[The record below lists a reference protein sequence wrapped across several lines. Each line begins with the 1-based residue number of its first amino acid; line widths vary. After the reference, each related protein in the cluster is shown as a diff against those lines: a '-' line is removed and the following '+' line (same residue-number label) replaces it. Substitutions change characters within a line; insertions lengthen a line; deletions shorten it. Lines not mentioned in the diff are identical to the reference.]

1 MRTWNELKRRL
12 VYLWQRRRFDLELEQ
27 EIRFHLDTR
36 ADELMQAGLSEKDA
50 RLQAQREFGRQSCVS
65 EDSRRAWQFLV
76 LEDLLADLKYAGRAV
91 RRNPA
96 FAGAAVLSLA
106 LGIGANLAIFSLT
119 MEFLFSRPSV
129 RDPQNLAYIIL
140 GGGSN
145 AAPTQYRF
153 LRDAHIFEGLAGM
166 NPETEAKDEFRN
178 GHRA

>member
-96 FAGAAVLSLA
+96 FAGAAVLSLT

-145 AAPTQYRF
+145 AAPTQ
-153 LRDAHIFEGLAGM
+153 
-166 NPETEAKDEFRN
+166 
-178 GHRA
+178 